1 MFIIL
6 LDIKNV
12 NLEEIVMNNE
22 KKGLGSVFFVFAGY
36 VLSVTAFVIGGN
48 VGNQLTFG
56 KGVLALLAGNMI
68 LAFYAGIIGFIGTKA
83 NKSSTDIFKPVF
95 GVKGQV
101 IAATIVSLFSLVFV
115 SVYSSLV
122 GSMMSSLFGGISPY
136 IGMTLYLIIITLINL
151 KGFKGMSIFSKIG
164 VPVIGLFVIYGVC
177 MVGSHVGF
185 KNLATAQ
192 PITPTSFSAV
202 VSVVAASWMTGATFS
217 SDITRFVKKNWYVW
231 IVTVG
236 SFLCVTVL
244 ETVGLICA
252 LGTGK
257 GDLVSILADLNMS
270 VVAFVIYLLLTIT
283 SGQAVI
289 YIAAL
294 ALENITK
301 VIRGRENLESD
312 GKFTANFF
320 IIPSCIFAA
329 VFAVFMTANGFTATF
344 LSWLGIIGT
353 AIPPVGG
360 TLVGHFFLVEKEF
373 KKTFEN
379 MPMYRFA
386 AFIAWVG
393 GICVSALVPYGI
405 KPLNGFLT
413 GMILYAVIRYV
424 TNAVRK

>member
-1 MFIIL
+1 MI
-6 LDIKNV
+6 
-12 NLEEIVMNNE
+12 E

-48 VGNQLTFG
+48 VGNQLDFSE
-56 KGVLALLAGNMI
+56 GVLA
-68 LAFYAGIIGFIGTKA
+68 FYIGTKA

-95 GVKGQV
+95 GIKGQV
-101 IAATIVSLFSLVFV
+101 IAASIVSLFSLVFV

-122 GSMMSSLFGGISPY
+122 GNMMSSLFGGISPY
-136 IGMTLYLIIITLINL
+136 IGMVLYLVLITLINL

-164 VPVIGLFVIYGVC
+164 VPIIAAFVVYGLI
-177 MVGSHVGF
+177 MVGNQIGF

-192 PITPTSFSAV
+192 PIAPAPFMSV

-217 SDITRFVKKNWYVW
+217 CDITRFVKKNWYVW
-231 IVTVG
+231 VVTIG

-257 GDLVSILADLNMS
+257 GDLVAILGELNMS

-301 VIRGRENLESD
+301 VIRGREGMESD

-320 IIPSCIFAA
+320 IIPSCLFAT
-329 VFAVFMTANGFTATF
+329 VFAIFMISNGFTSTF

-360 TLVGHFFLVEKEF
+360 TLVGHFFLVERNFSE
-373 KKTFEN
+373 TFQN
-379 MPMYRFA
+379 MPSYRFV
-386 AFIAWVG
+386 AFVAWVG
-393 GICVSALVPYGI
+393 GICASLLIPFGI
-405 KPLNGFLT
+405 KPLNGFIAGMLIYALLRYLT
-413 GMILYAVIRYV
+413 NSVS
-424 TNAVRK
+424 NA